1 MEYFQTDDA
10 QIYADIAYRLG
21 RIVEQYECFYLQ
33 LAPEERFNST
43 LYLSILQILL
53 TICEEHLNQLKTNS
67 RHEDFAKSLNDL
79 ALTNWGVDEKC
90 WIKNTFKE
98 EKNLENFITRLRN
111 SVSHPTKTS
120 LDSDTPSTG
129 YTAVKDSAG
138 NIKSFCFINSP
149 DVKNNQRKYYKKDSF
164 ENLVKYRYSFCQD
177 GIEFKEDSGDK
188 GYLYLNGKPYIR
200 LSIIKLDVHQ
210 LKQFV
215 KALANYMAQPIQKN
229 WSGFEIVNLLAK

>member
-111 SVSHPTKTS
+111 SVSHPTKTT

-129 YTAVKDSAG
+129 YT
-138 NIKSFCFINSP
+138 
-149 DVKNNQRKYYKKDSF
+149 
-164 ENLVKYRYSFCQD
+164 
-177 GIEFKEDSGDK
+177 
-188 GYLYLNGKPYIR
+188 
-200 LSIIKLDVHQ
+200 
-210 LKQFV
+210 
-215 KALANYMAQPIQKN
+215 
-229 WSGFEIVNLLAK
+229 